1 MKYKTLLLT
10 GATGFLGS
18 HLLEALLL
26 EGYHVII
33 LKRSTSDTWRI
44 KHLLEQCS
52 SYDVDQISLEEIFK
66 LHQID
71 YIIHLA
77 TFYKKAHIIDDI
89 IPMFDTNVTFPA
101 KLLDLATAHG
111 VKGFINTGTFFEY
124 DPSILPISE
133 ANPIKTFNL
142 YAKSKLAFEQIL
154 KSYADEGKIK
164 AVTLKIFSPFGP
176 KDDVN
181 KLIPFIVSKAL
192 KNEPISLSEGF
203 QKLDFIYAGDIA
215 QAYLKTLT
223 QIDTFSEYESFN
235 IGSGNSYSVREVIS
249 LLEEL
254 MERSINKTWGSPS
267 TVDNPVIIASRMKAK
282 EQLYWVPQTS
292 LRSGLKET
300 IQYYKENAL

>member
-1 MKYKTLLLT
+1 MPKTLLLT

-18 HLLEALLL
+18 HLLEALLR
-26 EGYHVII
+26 EGHHVIV

-44 KHLLEQCS
+44 EHLLEQCI
-52 SYDVDQISLEEIFK
+52 SYNVDQIPLEEIFK

-71 YIIHLA
+71 CIIHLA
-77 TFYKKAHIIDDI
+77 TFYKKAHLASDIDL
-89 IPMFDTNVTFPA
+89 MFDANVTFPT
-101 KLLDLATAHG
+101 KLLDLAVAHG
-111 VKGFINTGTFFEY
+111 IKSFINTGTFFEY

-164 AVTLKIFSPFGP
+164 ASTLKIFSPYGP
-176 KDDVN
+176 KDDTN

-215 QAYLKTLT
+215 QAYLKTLA

-235 IGSGNSYSVREVIS
+235 IGSGNPYSVREVVTI
-249 LLEEL
+249 LEEL
-254 MERSINKTWGSPS
+254 RGMPLQKTWGPPS
-267 TVDNPVIIASRMKAK
+267 TVDSPVIIASRIKAK
-282 EQLYWVPQTS
+282 EQLHWEPQTS
-292 LRSGLKET
+292 LRSGLEAT
-300 IQYYKENAL
+300 IKYYQEPIL

>member
-18 HLLEALLL
+18 HLLEVLLH
-26 EGYHVII
+26 EGHRVII

-44 KHLLEQCS
+44 EHLLAQS
-52 SYDVDQISLEEIFK
+52 TSYNVDQIPLEEIFK
-66 LHQID
+66 LRQID

-77 TFYKKAHIIDDI
+77 TFYKKAHSIDDI
-89 IPMFDTNVTFPA
+89 VPMFDANVTFPT
-101 KLLDLATAHG
+101 KLLDLGMAHG

-154 KSYADEGKIK
+154 KSYTDEGKIK

-254 MERSINKTWGSPS
+254 MEKSINKIWGSPS
-267 TVDNPVIIASRMKAK
+267 TVDNPVIIASRSKAK
-282 EQLYWVPQTS
+282 DQLGWEPQIS
-292 LRSGLKET
+292 LRSGLEAT
-300 IQYYKENAL
+300 IKYYQEPIL